1 MDGKMNWRWM
11 PTIFSTSGR
20 RLMSKAPGASGPFMV
35 PDAVLVD
42 LHVVG
47 DNVGPDERIFA
58 DSAEEIL
65 RDLNHLVRSGPE
77 LALPELHRHHLV
89 AVQI

>member
-1 MDGKMNWRWM
+1 MHA
-11 PTIFSTSGR
+11 
-20 RLMSKAPGASGPFMV
+20 APGDVPWSPGIRTLVV

-65 RDLNHLVRSGPE
+65 RDLNHLGSQRARTRAP
-77 LALPELHRHHLV
+77 
-89 AVQI
+89 